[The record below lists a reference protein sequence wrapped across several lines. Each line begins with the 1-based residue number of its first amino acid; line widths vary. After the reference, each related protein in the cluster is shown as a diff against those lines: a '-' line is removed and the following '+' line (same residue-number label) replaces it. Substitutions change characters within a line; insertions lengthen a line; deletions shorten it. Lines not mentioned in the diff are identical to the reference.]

1 MIFKDFDLF
10 TAELSTQVLYIILF
24 GLTIGLAAYGIIY
37 ILMLIQK
44 IKRLDDGTP
53 DMKKVHDAI
62 LTGSKAYLRRQY
74 RTVSIVLLI
83 IFALFLFYGFQIAIS
98 FLIGALSSI
107 IASYISM
114 IISTMSNVKV
124 ANACRESVKKA
135 LRIGFDSGM
144 VIGSGVISISLLGI
158 CILYIIF
165 NFTTNNIIGF
175 GFGASF
181 AAIFAQLGGGIYTK
195 GADIG
200 ADIVGKLEIGLN
212 EDDYRNPGTIADN
225 VGDNVGDCAGRGAD
239 LFESSSANNLGAMII
254 GATLS
259 SVTGN
264 PLFIIFSLITRA
276 LGNLAAIIGGYFL
289 NIKDE
294 VFTPIKAFTR
304 SLTATSIL
312 ASAFFFVISWVS
324 FGTGWYILFFC
335 SLIGIILGIISYF
348 IVNYY
353 TSSKYRPVKEIIRGS
368 ETGAATN
375 VISGFA
381 LGLESTLLPIIS
393 FIVGILVCFYL
404 GEIYGDLNGI
414 DSFTSGVFGVTV
426 ATMGLL
432 SITTLILAFDGF
444 GPVADNAAG
453 IAEMAHLGPEVRQNL
468 DHLDALGNTTKAL
481 AKGFGMTCAALSA
494 IVLYVAYLEETHI
507 SIVNIYNPV
516 IICTLF
522 IGGVAPFLFS
532 SLAIRA
538 TGISAHAMIKEIQK
552 QISENPG
559 ILKGTSVPNYAK
571 CIDIST
577 KVALKQMIPPALI
590 SVITPVAVGILFG
603 PSAIAAFLISGT
615 VSGILLGFMMNTGGG
630 ALDNAKKAIEDGL
643 LGGKGSPAH
652 AAAVVGDTFG
662 DPLKDTAGPSLHIF
676 IKVINTISITFAP
689 LFVILGGL
697 ISTI

>member
-1 MIFKDFDLF
+1 MESDCKLHSNVLFDWLLDPVILGSPGHRSMRCINL
-10 TAELSTQVLYIILF
+10 TALVV
-24 GLTIGLAAYGIIY
+24 A
-37 ILMLIQK
+37 
-44 IKRLDDGTP
+44 
-53 DMKKVHDAI
+53 
-62 LTGSKAYLRRQY
+62 
-74 RTVSIVLLI
+74 
-83 IFALFLFYGFQIAIS
+83 
-98 FLIGALSSI
+98 I
-107 IASYISM
+107 IA
-114 IISTMSNVKV
+114 V
-124 ANACRESVKKA
+124 
-135 LRIGFDSGM
+135 
-144 VIGSGVISISLLGI
+144 
-158 CILYIIF
+158 
-165 NFTTNNIIGF
+165 
-175 GFGASF
+175 SF

-552 QISENPG
+552 QISE
-559 ILKGTSVPNYAK
+559 ILDS
-571 CIDIST
+571 
-577 KVALKQMIPPALI
+577 
-590 SVITPVAVGILFG
+590 PV
-603 PSAIAAFLISGT
+603 
-615 VSGILLGFMMNTGGG
+615 ILLGKGGG
-630 ALDNAKKAIEDGL
+630 GSRLLSLLASDCGVFLGNDVNISGDCMDMVIAIYQSVIEKYKCKAEWQKKIIVPQIKLAAAKMLEEFLKRHLDLRPGEIIDKEGKILGKHKGLALYTIGQRKGIGLSGGPYYVLAKDTKNNLLIVTKNEKDLYKKELIAKDVNWISGKPPQFPIKVKAKIRYLHKPASATVYEIESQGKIKVVFDKPQRAITPGQSAVFYKREEV
-643 LGGKGSPAH
+643 LGGGIIEKS
-652 AAAVVGDTFG
+652 
-662 DPLKDTAGPSLHIF
+662 
-676 IKVINTISITFAP
+676 
-689 LFVILGGL
+689 
-697 ISTI
+697 